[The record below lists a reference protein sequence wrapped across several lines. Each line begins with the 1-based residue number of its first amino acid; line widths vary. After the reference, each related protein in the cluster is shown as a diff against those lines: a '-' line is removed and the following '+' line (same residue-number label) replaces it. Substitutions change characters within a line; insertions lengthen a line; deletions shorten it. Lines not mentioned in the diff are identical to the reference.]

1 MSLIINCRIIG
12 IFLFR
17 YDGYYPVVWTNKNY
31 NMLYINMG
39 HNDIKY
45 EDNNQELSHTFDNEV
60 QNRIVIDGLK
70 WLASRRASKKFPQ
83 NPLFTAFKN

>member
-1 MSLIINCRIIG
+1 
-12 IFLFR
+12 
-17 YDGYYPVVWTNKNY
+17 
-31 NMLYINMG
+31 MG
-39 HNDIKY
+39 HNDIAY

-70 WLASRRASKKFPQ
+70 WLASRRANKKSE